1 MTMLRSV
8 LGKTLWDER
17 RGILVWAIGIVAVGC
32 FYAAFFPA
40 INTPDVAAMMDAMAP
55 ELMEALGFTAVGTP
69 AGYLGSTTF
78 GLLGPILTIIFAAWM
93 GIRAVAGDE
102 EAGRLDL
109 LLAHPVARIRVVVE
123 RFLALVLAV
132 IAVSSLLFLALL
144 AISGVAELD
153 SIGPAN
159 LLAAA
164 VQLAG
169 LGVFFG
175 GLALAIGAATG
186 SRAITAGVVAV
197 VAILS
202 YFGNTLAAQI
212 DGLGWARDVSV
223 FRYYSGGRPL
233 VNGFQAADLA
243 VLLVLAALL
252 VAIGA
257 LVFNRRD
264 VAV

>member
-1 MTMLRSV
+1 MLRSV
-8 LGKTLWDER
+8 LTKTLWEER
-17 RGILVWAIGIVAVGC
+17 QGILAFAVGIVAVGC
-32 FYAAFFPA
+32 FYASFFPA
-40 INTPDVAAMMDAMAP
+40 INTPDVAAMMENMAP

-69 AGYLGSTTF
+69 VGYLGSTTF

-109 LLAHPVARIRVVVE
+109 LLAHPVSRIRVVVE
-123 RFLALVLAV
+123 RFGALVLAV
-132 IAVSSLLFLALL
+132 LIVSLLLFAALVV
-144 AISGVAELD
+144 ISGVAQFD
-153 SIGPAN
+153 TIGATN

-164 VQLAG
+164 LHLAV

-175 GLALAIGAATG
+175 GLALAVGAATG
-186 SRAITAGVVAV
+186 SRSIASGVVAV

-212 DGLGWARDVSV
+212 DGLGWARDVSP

-233 VNGFQAADLA
+233 ANGLQPADLA
-243 VLLVLAALL
+243 VLVVVAVLL
-252 VAIGA
+252 VAGGCA
-257 LVFNRRD
+257 LFNRRD